1 MNFFKIKTSWSNA
14 EFIMI
19 KICMASI
26 YISVGS
32 YFHEFFKNYY
42 WALLE
47 IFAFTAVWF
56 VYRWWKKMKAQK
68 Q

>member
-1 MNFFKIKTSWSNA
+1 
-14 EFIMI
+14 
-19 KICMASI
+19 MASI